1 MAKNEFVLFSGSSH
15 PELGEKV
22 AKILSQPLGR
32 IKRSTFS
39 CGEKYI
45 ALDETVRGKEVF
57 ILQTCRDQLTNED
70 FMELFLICNA
80 ARLSLAEKIHVVI
93 PHFGYARQDKV
104 HGAREPIS
112 AKLMADLVVKSGAD
126 HVITFQLHADQ
137 ERGFFDIPVDSLTL
151 EKNFADYL
159 KAKKLK
165 NVMIVAPDIGA
176 TKNAK
181 RLAGHLGA
189 EIAILHKT
197 RPSHNK
203 SAVMHV
209 IGEVK
214 GKTCI
219 IYDDMIDTGGTA
231 INAHRALVDHGAKK
245 EVYFCATHGLLS
257 GSASK
262 SMAKAGFKEVILTD
276 TLPISPEKR
285 FKGLVQISI
294 APLLAEVISRVVAK
308 KSVSNLYQKPLK

>member
-1 MAKNEFVLFSGSSH
+1 MAKDGYVLFSGSSH
-15 PELGEKV
+15 PELSERV
-22 AKILSQPLGR
+22 AKILHRPLGK

-45 ALDETVRGKEVF
+45 ALEETVRGRDVF
-57 ILQTCRDQLTNED
+57 IIQTCRDQFVNED

-112 AKLMADLVVKSGAD
+112 AKLMADLVVKGGAD

-137 ERGFFDIPVDSLTL
+137 ERGFFDIPVDDLTI
-151 EKNFADYL
+151 EKNFADYFRE
-159 KAKKLK
+159 KKLGK
-165 NVMIVAPDIGA
+165 VVIVAPDTGG

-181 RLAGHLGA
+181 RLAGRLGA

-197 RPSHNK
+197 RPAHNQ
-203 SAVMHV
+203 SVVLHV
-209 IGEVK
+209 IGDVK

-219 IYDDMIDTGGTA
+219 IYDDMVDTGGTA
-231 INAHRALVDHGAKK
+231 MNARKALVDHGAKK

-262 SMAKAGFKEVILTD
+262 RMAKAGFREVVLTD
-276 TLPISPEKR
+276 TLPISPEKK
-285 FKGLVQISI
+285 FKGLVQVSI
-294 APLLAEVISRVVAK
+294 APLLAEVISRVVAR
-308 KSVSNLYQKPLK
+308 KSVSNLYQEPLK